1 MPLKIASTLVAVAAA
16 LMLVSGFSNAAE
28 RHGIAMH
35 GEPALPPDF
44 SHLPYADPG
53 APKGGRLRLG
63 ALGTFDSLNPFIIKG
78 VTPSGLRE
86 YVYESLMARSQ
97 DEPFT
102 LYGLIAGSIDMPDD
116 RSSITFNLRPEARF
130 SDGTPITPA
139 DVIHSHALLK
149 EKGWPYHRSY
159 YSKVAKV
166 EQVGEHSVRFTFTDA
181 GDREIPL
188 ILGLMPILPRHIMT
202 EERFDRT
209 SLEPPVGSGPY
220 TVAAV
225 DPGRTFTLR
234 RNPEYWGK
242 DLPITRGRFNFDE
255 IRYEFFRDAASLFE
269 AFKAGQVDARAEDD
283 PGRWA
288 EGYDFPAV
296 ADGRVIKREFATGTP
311 AGMSALVFNT
321 RRPVFADQRVRR
333 ALALL
338 FDAEWINR
346 NLFHGLYTRTDSYFS
361 RSQLASTGRV
371 ASEAER
377 KLLTPFPGAVLPE
390 VMEGRARLPESD
402 GSGNNRSAQREAFEL
417 LKEAGY
423 ELDGRQL
430 INTKTGAPLAFEFLA
445 STRAQERLMLSYA
458 KMLERLGIRV
468 TIRQV
473 DSAQYWSRLK
483 SFDFDM
489 IQWNWGSSLSPG
501 NEQINRWSSRA
512 ADIEGSLNY
521 PGVRSEAADAMIAAM
536 LAAMTY
542 EDLTTAV
549 RAFDR
554 VLLSGDYVI
563 PLFYIPKQWMA
574 YWAHLRAPG
583 RTALLGTDFDTWWS
597 AGDP

>member
-1 MPLKIASTLVAVAAA
+1 MAAA
-16 LMLVSGFSNAAE
+16 LVLASLQSHATGP

-44 SHLPYADPG
+44 THLPYADPG
-53 APKGGRLRLG
+53 ARKGGRLRLG

-78 VTPSGLRE
+78 VTPSGLRD

-102 LYGLIAGSIDMPDD
+102 LYGLIAGSVDMPDD

-159 YSKVAKV
+159 YSKVAKA
-166 EQVGEHSVRFTFTDA
+166 EQVGDHSVRFTFADE

-188 ILGLMPILPRHIMT
+188 ILGLMPILPRHYMT

-209 SLEPPVGSGPY
+209 SLEPPIGSGPY

-225 DPGRTFTLR
+225 DPGRTLTLR
-234 RNPEYWGK
+234 RNPDYWGK

-255 IRYEFFRDAASLFE
+255 IRYDFFRDAASLFE
-269 AFKAGQVDARAEDD
+269 AFKAGQIDARAEDD

-296 ADGRVIKREFATGTP
+296 ADGRVIKREFTTGAP

-321 RRPVFADQRVRR
+321 RRPVFADPRVRR
-333 ALALL
+333 ALGLL

-346 NLFHGLYTRTDSYFS
+346 NLFHGLYKRTNSYFS
-361 RSQLASTGRV
+361 RSQLASTGHP

-377 KLLTPFPGAVLPE
+377 KLLAPFPGAVLPG
-390 VMEGRARLPESD
+390 VLEGRPRLPESD
-402 GSGNNRSAQREAFEL
+402 GSGNMRAAQREAFDL

-423 ELDGRQL
+423 ELQGRQL
-430 INTKTGAPLAFEFLA
+430 VNTKTGEPLTIEFLA
-445 STRAQERLMLSYA
+445 STKAQERLMLSYA
-458 KMLERLGIRV
+458 RMLERLGIQVSIRV
-468 TIRQV
+468 V

-489 IQWNWGSSLSPG
+489 IQWNWGTSLSPG

-512 ADIEGSLNY
+512 ADIDGSLNY
-521 PGVRSEAADAMIAAM
+521 AGVRSKAADAMIAAM
-536 LAAMTY
+536 LAALTR
-542 EDLTTAV
+542 EELTTAV

-563 PLFYIPKQWMA
+563 PLFHIPKQWMA
-574 YWAHLRAPG
+574 YWSHLRQPG